1 MGAKMPGNIL
11 VLNDS
16 QEILELLREILQ
28 GEGGYKVT
36 TSTYKAETVDE
47 IKQLKPDLIVSDY
60 RFGDE
65 AAGME
70 LLQKLQLDR
79 EASRIPVI
87 ICSAALKELKEME
100 GHLKAKGIDI
110 LYKPFDIDEL
120 LRLVSHKFGK

>member
-1 MGAKMPGNIL
+1 MGANVPEHIL

-16 QEILELLREILQ
+16 QEILELLREILE

-36 TSTYKAETVDE
+36 VSGYKEESVDE
-47 IKQLKPDLIVSDY
+47 IKELKPDLIISDY
-60 RFGDE
+60 KFGDE

-79 EASRIPVI
+79 ETSRIPVI